1 MTIILIE
8 IGDTRYRSQHCIYQF
23 DRKFKTFFWNV
34 FSFLTEFLYTYDFYI
49 CLPWTISNISI
60 EYFLS
65 NCISCVGSHCFK
77 SLRKFEFRTI
87 EPERYRIE
95 WEKKKHDHIR
105 QSIRYLDFCV
115 VVVIVSIVV
124 MYHVVSS
131 WFLQSYNIIIII
143 VLSSVNEDTMRLDV
157 TGGKAS

>member
-8 IGDTRYRSQHCIYQF
+8 IGDTRYRPPTLY
-23 DRKFKTFFWNV
+23 TN
-34 FSFLTEFLYTYDFYI
+34 LTENSKHFLKCFLSFNWIPLHLWFFI

-65 NCISCVGSHCFK
+65 NCIWCVGSHCFK

-95 WEKKKHDHIR
+95 SEREKKHDHIR